1 MELIGK
7 PQQDDYTRRLAAES
21 LGKIGSGNEKAIA
34 ALVELICKPHVDDYR
49 THLRSIQ
56 EGNRIWLNYELSY
69 KFYRLI
75 VRIFFLLFLSLNTTV
90 L

>member
-1 MELIGK
+1 MPTQEDDAGIGLTM
-7 PQQDDYTRRLAAES
+7 P
-21 LGKIGSGNEKAIA
+21 
-34 ALVELICKPHVDDYR
+34 
-49 THLRSIQ
+49 IQ

-69 KFYRLI
+69 KFYRSI